1 MNINKLAAV
10 VFVLVC
16 AILAISSAVL
26 TAQAGC
32 SDGSAMSGSHGM
44 SSDKHNMDMK
54 HEPNMG
60 KHACSSEMMQKYQFL
75 ATMPIYLD
83 SPTVIYGRAKELG
96 LSQEQKVKL
105 LAITEESRKN
115 ALALLTVEQ
124 RQKLGDISN
133 EPITMSQI
141 CPMMNSESINDHSA
155 HNPANESVKTET
167 TKKPESAKTPEQTT
181 CPVMGGAINKNL
193 FTVYQGK
200 TVYFCCPGCKGKFES
215 EPDKY
220 IAKLPQ
226 FAK

>member
-1 MNINKLAAV
+1 MNINKLVV

-16 AILAISSAVL
+16 AILAMSPAVL
-26 TAQAGC
+26 TAQAGCC

-44 SSDKHNMDMK
+44 SGDKHNMNMK

-60 KHACSSEMMQKYQFL
+60 KHACSTEMMQKYQFL
-75 ATMPIYLD
+75 AAMPIYLD
-83 SPTVIYGRAKELG
+83 SPAVIYVRAKELG
-96 LSQEQKVKL
+96 LSQEQKAKL

-141 CPMMNSESINDHSA
+141 CPMMNSEAVNDHSA
-155 HNPANESVKTET
+155 HNPANEPVKTET
-167 TKKPESAKTPEQTT
+167 AKKPESAKTPEQTT

-193 FTVYQGK
+193 STVYQGK
-200 TVYFCCPGCKGKFES
+200 TVYFCCPMCKPEFEKNP
-215 EPDKY
+215 EKY
-220 IAKLPQ
+220 IGKLPQ

>member
-1 MNINKLAAV
+1 MNISKLAVV

-16 AILAISSAVL
+16 AIMAISSAGL

-32 SDGSAMSGSHGM
+32 SDGSAMSDSCGM
-44 SSDKHNMDMK
+44 SGDKHNMDMK
-54 HEPNMG
+54 HDPNMV

-83 SPTVIYGRAKELG
+83 SPTAIYGRAKELG
-96 LSQEQKVKL
+96 LSQEQKAKL

-115 ALALLTVEQ
+115 ALTLLTAEQ

-141 CPMMNSESINDHSA
+141 CPMMNSEAVNDHSA
-155 HNPANESVKTET
+155 HNPANEPVKTET
-167 TKKPESAKTPEQTT
+167 AKKPESAKTPEQTT
-181 CPVMGGAINKNL
+181 CPVMGGAINKNQ

-200 TVYFCCPGCKGKFES
+200 TVYFCCPMCKPEFEKNP
-215 EPDKY
+215 EKY
-220 IAKLPQ
+220 IGKLPQ